1 MFPLQAF
8 LKSSNS
14 SPSAW
19 VFFKE
24 IPSIHLPSLREGDMG
39 KNYCKLN
46 LDQEK
51 YHDPLISW

>member
-8 LKSSNS
+8 LKSSS
-14 SPSAW
+14 SSQSAW

-24 IPSIHLPSLREGDMG
+24 IPSVHLPSLCEGDMG

>member
-8 LKSSNS
+8 LKFGNS
-14 SPSAW
+14 SIVPGF
-19 VFFKE
+19 FFKE
-24 IPSIHLPSLREGDMG
+24 IPSVHLPSLCEGDMG

-46 LDQEK
+46 LEQEK